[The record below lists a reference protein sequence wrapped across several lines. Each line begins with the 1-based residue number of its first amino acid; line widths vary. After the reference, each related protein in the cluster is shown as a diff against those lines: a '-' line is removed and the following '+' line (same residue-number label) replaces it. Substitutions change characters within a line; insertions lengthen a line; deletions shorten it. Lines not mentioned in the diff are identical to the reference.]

1 MQLVALF
8 TISSFYKPLH
18 FCSAGATISS
28 LCDPCVQARL
38 KEMYKDPKTMFDVVS
53 CQFSFHYS
61 FESYPQAITML
72 RNAAECLRP
81 GGYFIGTTPNAD
93 ELV

>member
-1 MQLVALF
+1 
-8 TISSFYKPLH
+8 
-18 FCSAGATISS
+18 
-28 LCDPCVQARL
+28 
-38 KEMYKDPKTMFDVVS
+38 MYKDPKPQFDVVS

-61 FESYPQAITML
+61 FESYPQAVTMI

-81 GGYFIGTTPNAD
+81 GGYFIGTTPNAN